1 VSEGVRIGNGF
12 DVHALVAGRR
22 LVLGG
27 VTVPYER
34 GLAGHSDADAL
45 LHAICD
51 AILGA
56 LGAGDIGSHFPD
68 TDPSY
73 KDADSRALLRRV
85 WQRARAAGY
94 SLGNIDATI
103 IAQAPRLAPHVAQ
116 MIANIASDCGARAD
130 QVNVKAT
137 TTEHL
142 GFAGRGE
149 GIAALA
155 SVLLV
160 GKKPEGSPGP
170 TRGP

>member
-1 VSEGVRIGNGF
+1 MTGVDVRIGNGF
-12 DVHALVAGRR
+12 DVHPLVAGRR

-27 VTVPYER
+27 VTIPFER
-34 GLAGHSDADAL
+34 GLAGHSDADVL
-45 LHAICD
+45 LHAVCD

-56 LGAGDIGSHFPD
+56 LGSGDIGSHFPD
-68 TDPSY
+68 TDPAY
-73 KDADSRALLRRV
+73 KDADSRTLLRRV
-85 WQRARAAGY
+85 WQSASAAGY
-94 SLGNIDATI
+94 VLGNLDATVV
-103 IAQAPRLAPHVAQ
+103 AQAPRLAPHAAR
-116 MIANIASDCGARAD
+116 MAANIAADCGARVD

-160 GKKPEGSPGP
+160 RTAPGA
-170 TRGP
+170 

>member
-1 VSEGVRIGNGF
+1 MTAPQMRIGNGF

-27 VTVPYER
+27 VTIPYER
-34 GLAGHSDADAL
+34 GLDGHSDADVL

-56 LGAGDIGSHFPD
+56 LGAGDIGAHFPD
-68 TDPSY
+68 TDAAY

-85 WQRARAAGY
+85 WQRAIAAGY
-94 SLGNIDATI
+94 ALGNLDSTV

-116 MIANIASDCGARAD
+116 MVANIAADCDARSD

-142 GFAGRGE
+142 GFTGRGE

-160 GKKPEGSPGP
+160 K
-170 TRGP
+170 TRAAG